1 MGTTTSPAPPME
13 DFFANEVA
21 KKQKAME
28 ESNRQLEIANR
39 STAESVGR
47 GTRAFGTGMN
57 DAIGSAIGA
66 IPDLAA
72 SGMNAVL
79 NLGRRAGGYSPDAQT
94 FGKPGQY
101 TKWTQDALNSVGD
114 TLSGGHLNPD
124 TPTERNLYSVGH
136 GVGDTV
142 ATLGPAG
149 TVARLSRGARGALG
163 EVGGARQALV
173 EGGDMATSVQ
183 PGSMTNSVASNLS
196 ANPFMQT
203 TAGAVGGSVEQ
214 ATGSKWGGLAGAAAV
229 PLGAGVFRGLVSPG
243 LSQLNPEQARLRDLL
258 LAEGVPISPGAQ
270 SGSKPMKTVESVLEN
285 LPFTGG
291 PAAADAEARRVAFNK
306 AALKKAGETEAD
318 YATPGIAGDVENKGV
333 VQKALDRSGGK
344 MQDIYARNDLN
355 LDPATMQPIA
365 ESLATAKRTM
375 SDEAFG
381 VVKGK
386 YDDFVDKIL
395 NQPSGGTYVPG
406 PAYKQLDS
414 DLSRMIRTGT
424 DPAVKETLLEMR
436 NALRDGFGRNIAN
449 QEEGA
454 ALAEA
459 RRQYASGK
467 VIEGAMDKGTPYTL
481 AGNIPPSGLIEQLKK
496 GTGNFVAKGAGDL
509 RDLAAAGKTFL
520 TETIPNS
527 GTAQRAF
534 WQSLLT
540 GGAIGGGFAHDPMT
554 ALITGGTSLALP
566 TIAQTIMRSDAGKR
580 WLTNQAAASMPGQ
593 PTAGMWGATQVDRLP
608 GLMDPIPAPRKQRY
622 EYDVTPTR

>member
-1 MGTTTSPAPPME
+1 ME

-66 IPDLAA
+66 IPDLTA
-72 SGMNAVL
+72 SGMNALL

-136 GVGDTV
+136 GVGDTL

-149 TVARLSRGARGALG
+149 VVARLSRGARGALG

-243 LSQLNPEQARLRDLL
+243 LSQLNPEQARLRDFLL
-258 LAEGVPISPGAQ
+258 KEGVPISPGHQ
-270 SGSKPMKTVESVLEN
+270 SGSKPMQTVESVMEN
-285 LPFTGG
+285 LPFTAG
-291 PAAADAEARRVAFNK
+291 PAAADKEAARIAYNK
-306 AALKKAGETEAD
+306 AALAKAGEHDAE
-318 YATPGIAGDVENKGV
+318 YATPGIAGDPANKGV
-333 VQKALDRSGGK
+333 VQQALDRSGAK
-344 MQDIYARNDLN
+344 MNEIYGRNDLN
-355 LDPATMQPIA
+355 LDATTMQNVGDIF
-365 ESLATAKRTM
+365 STAKRTM
-375 SDEAFG
+375 SDDMYNE
-381 VVKGK
+381 VKRK
-386 YDDFVDKIL
+386 FHDFVAKIENL
-395 NQPSGGTYVPG
+395 PNGGTFVPG

-414 DLSRMIRTGT
+414 DLSTMVRNADKPLVG
-424 DPAVKETLLEMR
+424 ETLDKFR
-436 NALRDGFGRNIAN
+436 QALREGFSANIAN
-449 QEEGA
+449 KEEGA

-467 VIEGAMDKGTPYTL
+467 VIEGAMNKGTPYTL
-481 AGNIPPSGLIEQLKK
+481 GGNIPPSGLIEQLKK

-540 GGAIGGGFAHDPMT
+540 GGAIGGGLAHDPMT
-554 ALITGGTSLALP
+554 ALATGGASLVLP
-566 TIAQTIMRSDAGKR
+566 TIAQTIMRSDPGKR
-580 WLTNQAAASMPGQ
+580 WLTNQAAANMPGK
-593 PTAGMWGATQVDRLP
+593 PTPGMWGATQVDRLP

>member
-47 GTRAFGTGMN
+47 GTRAFGTGLN
-57 DAIGSAIGA
+57 DAIGNAVGA
-66 IPDLAA
+66 IPDAIQWGVRKTGLPATPPDYFSGLAR
-72 SGMNAVL
+72 S
-79 NLGRRAGGYSPDAQT
+79 S
-94 FGKPGQY
+94 
-101 TKWTQDALNSVGD
+101 LNSVGD
-114 TLSGGHLNPD
+114 YLAGGHLKPD
-124 TPTERNLYSVGH
+124 TPTERNLYSAGH
-136 GVGDTV
+136 GVGDAASMMV
-142 ATLGPAG
+142 PAAG
-149 TVARLSRGARGALG
+149 VARIARGARGALG
-163 EVGGARQALV
+163 ETGGARQALV

-183 PGSMTNSVASNLS
+183 PGSMTGSVATNLS
-196 ANPFMQT
+196 ANPFMQLT
-203 TAGAVGGSVEQ
+203 SGAAGGSAEQ

-258 LAEGVPISPGAQ
+258 LAEGVPISPGHQ
-270 SGSKPMKTVESVLEN
+270 SGSKPMQAVESVLEN

-291 PAAADAEARRVAFNK
+291 PAAADKEAARIAFNK
-306 AALKKAGETEAD
+306 AALARAGEHNAD
-318 YATPGIAGDVENKGV
+318 YATPGIAGDAANRGV
-333 VQKALDRSGGK
+333 VQQALDRSGTR
-344 MQDIYARNDLN
+344 MQEIYGRNDLN

-365 ESLATAKRTM
+365 ESLATARRTM

-381 VVKGK
+381 VVQRK
-386 YDDFVDKIL
+386 YNDFVDKIL

-424 DPAVKETLLEMR
+424 DPAVKDTLLEMR

-449 QEEGA
+449 AEEGA

-467 VIEGAMDKGTPYTL
+467 VIEGAMNKGTPYTL

-527 GTAQRAF
+527 GTAQRLF

-540 GGAIGGGFAHDPMT
+540 GGAIGGGLAHDPLT
-554 ALITGGTSLALP
+554 AAISTGASLVLP
-566 TIAQTIMRSDAGKR
+566 TAAQALMRSDAGKR
-580 WLTNQAAASMPGQ
+580 YLTNQAARNMPGQ
-593 PTAGMWGATQVDRLP
+593 PTAGMWGATQTDQLP
-608 GLMDPIPAPRKQRY
+608 GLFDPSPQPPKRRY
-622 EYDVTPTR
+622 DFDVTPTR